1 MYDSMNLEKATFGA
15 GCFWG
20 VEEHFRQIPGVV
32 NTSVGYMGGHFPN
45 PSYLDVCARITGHA
59 EVVQVEYDPQQVSYE
74 ELLQVFWQ
82 IHDPTSINRQGSD
95 RGEQYRSVIF
105 YHTPEQ
111 RKLAQA
117 SKQRLQQ
124 VEGYDKEIVTQIEP
138 ATEYY
143 LAEEEHQQYWEKK
156 KRKAS
161 RSGKSG

>member
-1 MYDSMNLEKATFGA
+1 MYDSMDLEKATFGA

-20 VEEHFRQIPGVV
+20 VEEHFRQLPGVV

-59 EVVQVEYDPQQVSYE
+59 EVVQVEYDPQQISYE